1 MPDESYD
8 KIVDVATVLFAH
20 FSKSQSSIDR
30 RTSINIIK
38 HHKIHHRSHYDTFL
52 IFQSFGTYTHG
63 IRSES
68 KIKFL
73 LSTRGSPILP
83 YQTRWLPT
91 PTLSRLDHNSIFGP
105 LNVSI
110 TLRSFQRP
118 VTRFRARDDRHALCS
133 PVLTCRPAC
142 LCPQPVRLG
151 PWRPT
156 KSHPADLILKQII
169 NSDARHIG
177 WSCGL
182 AAVPHRHG
190 TWLLDRKTLLF
201 VPGSRAEGMAKQSH
215 ATALTLRPSAG
226 VDARPRRENL
236 EI

>member
-1 MPDESYD
+1 MHTRIELDQNLKLNFFFQLEDRQFYRIKP
-8 KIVDVATVLFAH
+8 VDFQHQLYLG
-20 FSKSQSSIDR
+20 SIIIPYSDHWTS
-30 RTSINIIK
+30 RT
-38 HHKIHHRSHYDTFL
+38 
-52 IFQSFGTYTHG
+52 
-63 IRSES
+63 
-68 KIKFL
+68 
-73 LSTRGSPILP
+73 P
-83 YQTRWLPT
+83 
-91 PTLSRLDHNSIFGP
+91 
-105 LNVSI
+105 I

-142 LCPQPVRLG
+142 LCPQPVRLA

-201 VPGSRAEGMAKQSH
+201 VPGNRAEGMAKRSH

-236 EI
+236 FLSILKI